1 MKVKIKKVLECEI
14 LVIGAGIA
22 GLVATERALKNR
34 KKVYLVTNK
43 KLCGGASY
51 FPLKGT
57 LGIQVT
63 KDESDYEKYYEDI
76 ENMGKGMENPELIKT
91 YISNIKKNIPLLNKI
106 GFEPWLRKD
115 SRPAC
120 FAKYSRDI
128 YLINNWK
135 KAQAKWRQKIKRNN
149 NLNIL
154 ENSSLVKIVSR
165 DNKVI
170 GAIFQNKQNFIFIK
184 SRVIILATGGIAS
197 NYKDSLYPEG
207 INGIGHIA
215 ALDAGASVQNM
226 EFIQFI
232 PAFLKPKYNVLFG
245 EHTLKYCSG
254 MYNKN
259 GELILTGIESDSTK
273 DLWIERSGYA
283 PFSFDFKSHLIDLKF
298 PTDGA
303 ALKFTQELYKDQEE
317 FYTVYL
323 NWLKN
328 EMGIDLL
335 KDEILIN
342 HFAHSCNGGIKIN
355 IDART
360 EVDGLYAVGEVASII
375 EGANRLGGNSVGGSL
390 VFADKAVSHSV
401 KYIKNSKK
409 MKTNITEI
417 ENSFNDW
424 IKSICKDDKDDTL
437 DRKNTIKKLKEST
450 SKNLGIVRSEAKV
463 NTLLSD
469 LKFIRENYNIGK
481 NIKNGS
487 LEIYLMEESIK
498 LLALSILA
506 RTESRGAHYREDFP
520 TTSDNLFKLKI
531 KRENNEFII
540 KKI

>member
-1 MKVKIKKVLECEI
+1 MKVKIKKMLECEI

-91 YISNIKKNIPLLNKI
+91 YISNIKKNISLLNKI

-135 KAQAKWRQKIKRNN
+135 KAQAKWKQKIKRNN

-254 MYNKN
+254 MYN
-259 GELILTGIESDSTK
+259 
-273 DLWIERSGYA
+273 
-283 PFSFDFKSHLIDLKF
+283 
-298 PTDGA
+298 
-303 ALKFTQELYKDQEE
+303 
-317 FYTVYL
+317 
-323 NWLKN
+323 
-328 EMGIDLL
+328 M
-335 KDEILIN
+335 EIL
-342 HFAHSCNGGIKIN
+342 S
-355 IDART
+355 
-360 EVDGLYAVGEVASII
+360 
-375 EGANRLGGNSVGGSL
+375 
-390 VFADKAVSHSV
+390 
-401 KYIKNSKK
+401 
-409 MKTNITEI
+409 
-417 ENSFNDW
+417 
-424 IKSICKDDKDDTL
+424 
-437 DRKNTIKKLKEST
+437 
-450 SKNLGIVRSEAKV
+450 
-463 NTLLSD
+463 
-469 LKFIRENYNIGK
+469 
-481 NIKNGS
+481 
-487 LEIYLMEESIK
+487 
-498 LLALSILA
+498 
-506 RTESRGAHYREDFP
+506 
-520 TTSDNLFKLKI
+520 
-531 KRENNEFII
+531 
-540 KKI
+540 